1 MTQIQ
6 AGTIR
11 VHRRP
16 AMVDDLIAEAIA
28 VLGPA
33 WTGRV
38 ALSIPLTLPLVD
50 VDHLLVVQVLVNLLD
65 NAARHATSEAPIT
78 IGAVARS
85 SLVEI
90 TVEDRGPGVPAA
102 ERERIFVMFNRILG
116 AGRAGLGLTIA
127 KSFVEA
133 NGGTI
138 RAEERIGGGARF
150 VFSLPTAM
158 TPGEN

>member
-1 MTQIQ
+1 
-6 AGTIR
+6 
-11 VHRRP
+11 
-16 AMVDDLIAEAIA
+16 
-28 VLGPA
+28 
-33 WTGRV
+33 
-38 ALSIPLTLPLVD
+38 
-50 VDHLLVVQVLVNLLD
+50 
-65 NAARHATSEAPIT
+65 
-78 IGAVARS
+78 
-85 SLVEI
+85 
-90 TVEDRGPGVPAA
+90 
-102 ERERIFVMFNRILG
+102 MFNRILG